1 MFRILSKPI
10 IYSTLLVSLV
20 FLTGFA
26 PVIQTT
32 PEPQTPGVR
41 ITQVDTAQFPKV
53 TVYLSVTDA
62 NGEPLVVSPSQLE
75 LRENGVLMTP
85 DQVGGKGDIGP
96 LTTLLVMDISGS
108 MNSGGKL
115 KAAKAA
121 ASAYVDQ
128 ARPGDEIGL
137 LTFNTKTEYVQPLTK
152 DRQALLQAIADLKA
166 RDDTAMYDTII
177 RGIDILASTQGRKAI
192 ILLTDGLDNRSKRS
206 PQEVIQ
212 MVSPQGLSVSIIGL
226 GNPSQSKGSITALN
240 EPALSALATQA
251 GGGYGYANDED
262 SLRSLYERYGRALQS
277 EYAITYTSP
286 AKLRDGVNRGLSV
299 TLTGPAGAGLSSEVP
314 ISYNPG
320 GLVPEVA
327 QPASWGLFLA
337 LVGGLLLLL
346 ALPLL
351 IGMVLPLIRGNKEPK
366 EQTPQ
371 KPAQGKVKLRSNSQP
386 RVKLKS

>member
-1 MFRILSKPI
+1 MFRRLSKLI
-10 IYSTLLVSLV
+10 MFNILLISLV

-26 PVIQTT
+26 PFGQST
-32 PEPQTPGVR
+32 PEAQSPSVR

-53 TVYLSVTDA
+53 TVYISVTDA
-62 NGEPLVVSPSQLE
+62 NGEPVAVSPSQLV
-75 LRENGVLMTP
+75 LRENGNIMTP
-85 DQVGGKGDIGP
+85 DEVSGKGDIGP
-96 LTTLLVMDISGS
+96 LTTLLVMDVSGS

-115 KAAKAA
+115 LAAKAA
-121 ASAYVDQ
+121 ASAYIDQ
-128 ARPGDEIGL
+128 SRPGDEIGL
-137 LTFNTKTEYVQPLTK
+137 LTFNTKTEYVQPLTN

-166 RDDTAMYDTII
+166 RDDTAMYDTIA

-192 ILLTDGLDNRSKRS
+192 ILLTDGLDNRSKKS

-226 GNPSQSKGSITALN
+226 GDPTHSKGSITALD
-240 EPALSALATQA
+240 EPALRALATEA
-251 GGGYGYANDED
+251 GGVYGYANDET
-262 SLRSLYERYGRALQS
+262 SLRNLYERYGRAMQS

-286 AKLRDGVNRGLSV
+286 SKLRDGVNRGLTVS
-299 TLTGPAGAGLSSEVP
+299 LSGSAGAGLSSEVP

-337 LVGGLLLLL
+337 LVSGLLVLL
-346 ALPLL
+346 ALPFL
-351 IGMVLPLIRGNKEPK
+351 IGMALPLVRGTK
-366 EQTPQ
+366 EQKPQ
-371 KPAQGKVKLRSNSQP
+371 PPAQGKVKLRSNAQP

>member
-1 MFRILSKPI
+1 MFRRLSNLI
-10 IYSTLLVSLV
+10 MISIMLISLF

-26 PVIQTT
+26 PVVQTT
-32 PEPQTPGVR
+32 PEAQSYNVR
-41 ITQVDTAQFPKV
+41 VTQVDTAQFPKV
-53 TVYLSVTDA
+53 TVYVSVTDA
-62 NGEPLVVSPSQLE
+62 NGEPLAVSPSQLV
-75 LRENGVLMTP
+75 LRENGVIMTP
-85 DQVGGKGDIGP
+85 DEVSGKGDIGP

-115 KAAKAA
+115 KAAQAA

-128 ARPGDEIGL
+128 SRPGDEIGL
-137 LTFNTKTEYVQPLTK
+137 LTFNTKTEYVQPLTN

-166 RDDTAMYDTII
+166 RDDTAMYDTIA

-192 ILLTDGLDNRSKRS
+192 ILLTDGLDNRSKKS

-226 GNPSQSKGSITALN
+226 GDPSHSKGSITALD

-251 GGGYGYANDED
+251 GGVYGYANDED
-262 SLRSLYERYGRALQS
+262 SLRTLYERYGRAMQS
-277 EYAITYTSP
+277 EYALTYTSP
-286 AKLRDGVNRGLSV
+286 SKLRDGVNRGLSV
-299 TLTGPAGAGLSSEVP
+299 SLTGPAGAGLSSEVP

-337 LVGGLLLLL
+337 LVGGLIVLL
-346 ALPLL
+346 ALPFL
-351 IGMVLPLIRGNKEPK
+351 IGMVMPYIRGNKE
-366 EQTPQ
+366 Q
-371 KPAQGKVKLRSNSQP
+371 KPQQPTSGRVKLRTNSQP

>member
-1 MFRILSKPI
+1 MFRSLRKLIMYSILLI
-10 IYSTLLVSLV
+10 SLV

-26 PVIQTT
+26 PLGQST
-32 PEPQTPGVR
+32 PEPQSPGVR
-41 ITQVDTAQFPKV
+41 ITQVDAAQFPKV
-53 TVYLSVTDA
+53 TVYVSVTDS
-62 NGEPLVVSPSQLE
+62 NGEPVVVSPSQLV
-75 LRENGVLMTP
+75 LRENGSIMTP
-85 DQVGGKGDIGP
+85 DEVGGKGDIGS

-115 KAAKAA
+115 KAAQAA

-128 ARPGDEIGL
+128 SRPGDEIGL
-137 LTFNTKTEYVQPLTK
+137 LTFNTKTEYVQPLTN
-152 DRQALLQAIADLKA
+152 DRQALLQAIEDLKA
-166 RDDTAMYDTII
+166 RDDTAMYDTIA

-226 GNPSQSKGSITALN
+226 GDPSHSKGSITALN

-251 GGGYGYANDED
+251 GGVYGYANNAD
-262 SLRSLYERYGRALQS
+262 SLRSLYERYGRAMQS
-277 EYAITYTSP
+277 EYALTYTSP

-299 TLTGPAGAGLSSEVP
+299 SLSGPAGAGISSEVP

-337 LVGGLLLLL
+337 LIGGLLVLL
-346 ALPLL
+346 AIPFL
-351 IGMVLPLIRGNKEPK
+351 IGIALPLIRGNKEQK
-366 EQTPQ
+366 PQ
-371 KPAQGKVKLRSNSQP
+371 PPAQGKVKLRSNSPP